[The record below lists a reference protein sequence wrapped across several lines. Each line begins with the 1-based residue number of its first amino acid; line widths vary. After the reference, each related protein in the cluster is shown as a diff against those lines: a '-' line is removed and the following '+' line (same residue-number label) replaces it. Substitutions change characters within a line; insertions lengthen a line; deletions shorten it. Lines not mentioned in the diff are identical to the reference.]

1 VLIIYPLPPGCY
13 VWAAVC
19 ISLNKIFLDVS
30 FIIDCNMCLYEH
42 QSTYCPNKPL
52 RGFLYFADLYKKY
65 IRNVD
70 LSGSRQIK
78 APMPHYVV
86 FYNGTER
93 KEQEQKSEVIAMSI
107 YEYNEEYVRK
117 VLFEDGMEKGYN
129 QGIVDGEI

>member
-1 VLIIYPLPPGCY
+1 M
-13 VWAAVC
+13 
-19 ISLNKIFLDVS
+19 S
-30 FIIDCNMCLYEH
+30 EE
-42 QSTYCPNKPL
+42 
-52 RGFLYFADLYKKY
+52 